1 MALIDKY
8 VSARRDVNDL
18 EFDLKQTKKYN
29 KSTMTSKNYK
39 AKKANIR
46 SKIASKENEI
56 VLLKRR
62 LVEQGENPSLYEGG
76 GKYKHKSKKT
86 RKLRR
91 N

>member
-1 MALIDKY
+1 MVLIDKY
-8 VSARRDVNDL
+8 VSARRNVNDL

-29 KSTMTSKNYK
+29 KPTMTSKNYK

-62 LVEQGENPSLYEGG
+62 LVEQGENPALYEGG
-76 GKYKHKSKKT
+76 SKRRQT
-86 RKLRR
+86 RKLNSKSR
-91 N
+91 